1 MTMCLIVKLLNHFSW
16 DDLGLN
22 NLWQLYLLFVEA
34 IWHGPWVSLC
44 DLAGMPRIQGPDH
57 SSIVSFFRVAFAA
70 SNLKWWAN
78 VSPQLKSRLASPSYK
93 SSEFLKLIVPLL
105 LHNPLSVL
113 DLCHPCRTWG
123 TWETNANGH
132 EALTTTF
139 AVNNKVFATD
149 PEVLCFI
156 WHPWNNNKLIC

>member
-1 MTMCLIVKLLNHFSW
+1 MTQVLITSGSYTCYLQGQSDMAPECPCVILLVCQEYKALTTHHSSHFS
-16 DDLGLN
+16 G
-22 NLWQLYLLFVEA
+22 LYLQQATLSDELT
-34 IWHGPWVSLC
+34 S
-44 DLAGMPRIQGPDH
+44 
-57 SSIVSFFRVAFAA
+57 
-70 SNLKWWAN
+70 
-78 VSPQLKSRLASPSYK
+78 SPQLKSRLASPSYK

-105 LHNPLSVL
+105 LHDPLNVL

-149 PEVLCFI
+149 PEVSCFI
-156 WHPWNNNKLIC
+156 WHP